1 MMFIDCLPTTSA
13 PYIPY
18 LPFNPSGGPYMAE
31 QRLHFENFSG
41 ARNVQLGQQTVN
53 LIAGNLNQ
61 YLSNE
66 NGQYNVGIVYGSS
79 C

>member
-1 MMFIDCLPTTSA
+1 
-13 PYIPY
+13 
-18 LPFNPSGGPYMAE
+18 MAE

-61 YLSNE
+61 YLPNE
-66 NGQYNVGIVYGSS
+66 NGQCNVGIIYVSS
-79 C
+79 R